1 MNIIERYTTLRG
13 RVSCLVAGVFAS
25 FTIVVGGEVYRTNSA
40 AGLASSPVAAIANVS
55 LFAVVALVVTIALL
69 ALVRV
74 PAALERRHPRPTPAF
89 FGQRRGLLVM
99 WAVIFAAYLPCL
111 LAYWPGLF
119 SYDIPT
125 QTNYIF
131 TGHWTTQQP
140 PLHTLLWAAF
150 LQLEGV
156 LGLKAITWFE
166 LAQML
171 FLSWSFA
178 YVLSFLARRGTSR
191 VAFALACAFFV
202 LNPVMAV
209 FSIVPVKDV
218 LLAGIMGPLLV
229 GVAQLVANPRA
240 FFGSASRCIGFGACA
255 LTCCLLRSNMLVAFI
270 LFAIIGCIAFKD
282 ARGKAVALFA
292 APVLAALVVVGP
304 VYGLAGI
311 SAGSSAVASLPFQQV
326 VNVVRNHADEL
337 PESELAVVEG
347 VLPVDEAIADYN
359 PRFADKVVRLF
370 KGKKSGTAALRG
382 ELVALGKQWLAW
394 GVRYPGDYL
403 DAFLALNIP
412 YWYPLA
418 ETPDP
423 YSQRD
428 YIETALWRE
437 TDYYSV
443 QDESLFPGLRATYE
457 QVADFSALSGP
468 ATRWLFSPSTAV
480 WVVALA
486 TLLLYNGPRRR
497 YALIA
502 LLPLLFWASF
512 LIGPVSNMRY
522 LFPLFSLYPLL
533 VCAALQPMR
542 VFASVNGGAQ
552 ANTGTPAERT
562 ARHARKPQGTPR

>member
-1 MNIIERYTTLRG
+1 MDIIERYTTR
-13 RVSCLVAGVFAS
+13 RARTSCLIAGLFAA
-25 FTIVVGGEVYRTNSA
+25 FAIVVGGEVYRTNSV
-40 AGLASSPVAAIANVS
+40 AGLFSSPATAAVNLA
-55 LFAVVALVVTIALL
+55 LFAVATIVCTATLL

-74 PAALERRHPRPTPAF
+74 PAVLERRSPRPAPAF

-99 WAVIFAAYLPCL
+99 WAIIFAAYLPCL

-140 PLHTLLWAAF
+140 PLHTLLWAVF
-150 LQLEGV
+150 LKLEGV

-178 YVLSFLARRGTSR
+178 YVLSFLARRGVSR
-191 VAFALACAFFV
+191 VAFAIACVFFA

-209 FSIVPVKDV
+209 FSVVPVKDV
-218 LLAGIMGPLLV
+218 LLAGVMGPLLV
-229 GVAQLVANPRA
+229 GVAQLVADPRA
-240 FFGSASRCIGFGACA
+240 FFASAPRCIGFGACA
-255 LTCCLLRSNMLVAFI
+255 LACCLLRSNMLVAFA
-270 LFAIIGCIAFKD
+270 LFAVIGCFAFKD
-282 ARGKAVALFA
+282 ARKKATALFV

-304 VYGLAGI
+304 VYGLANI
-311 SAGSSAVASLPFQQV
+311 SAGSSAIASLPFQQV

-347 VLPVDEAIADYN
+347 VLPAEKAAAAYN

-370 KGKKSGTAALRG
+370 KGKESGTAALKD
-382 ELVALGKQWLAW
+382 EIMALGKQWIAW

-423 YSQRD
+423 YSQRA

-437 TDYYSV
+437 TEYYSV
-443 QDESLFPGLRATYE
+443 QDASLLPDLRAAYE
-457 QVADFSALSGP
+457 RVADFSALSGP

-486 TLLLYNGPRRR
+486 ALLLYNGPRRR
-497 YALIA
+497 HALLA

-533 VCAALQPMR
+533 VCAALQPTC
-542 VFASVNGGAQ
+542 VFASRNGKSQGRGNTSVGNTAQ
-552 ANTGTPAERT
+552 
-562 ARHARKPQGTPR
+562 HARGATR